1 MRPFVAGLVFCLPC
15 LAWAE
20 PGLDLTTSPDSYG
33 GAGDFRL
40 GGAATRPA
48 VVPTQPTEEPA
59 PSAETRLSL
68 PLGAVPDAMT
78 RSEKVLGPATVFV
91 SEGME
96 DGRDA
101 LELGTFLRRGQARAG
116 LSVTYLETQAQLKRS
131 ELFVD
136 YALSDRFSV
145 GLSGILDA
153 ELGDTEPVRQLGLN
167 AEYSTSGGAFLQ
179 GGVAGAADF
188 DPVIGLSIGLRF

>member
-1 MRPFVAGLVFCLPC
+1 M
-15 LAWAE
+15 
-20 PGLDLTTSPDSYG
+20 S
-33 GAGDFRL
+33 
-40 GGAATRPA
+40 
-48 VVPTQPTEEPA
+48 
-59 PSAETRLSL
+59 
-68 PLGAVPDAMT
+68 
-78 RSEKVLGPATVFV
+78 RSETVLGPATVFV
-91 SEGME
+91 SEGRD

-116 LSVTYLETQAQLKRS
+116 LSVTYLETDAQVKRS

-136 YALSDRFSV
+136 YALSERFSV

-179 GGVAGAADF
+179 GGVAGAPDF